1 MMHTF
6 KVACQR
12 ENLRQVREFVN
23 IVLSEEKLSELE
35 INQLVL
41 AVDEICSN
49 LIIYAHPN
57 NHSEELEVSI
67 LTMEKEG
74 DDIVF
79 EITDR
84 QADSFDMK
92 TYQEPDLNQIIE
104 EKRKGGMG
112 LMLVHRIM
120 DSIEIRTD
128 GRTTIWRMSKK
139 ITPKA

>member
-1 MMHTF
+1 
-6 KVACQR
+6 VACQR

-23 IVLSEEKLSELE
+23 IILSEEKLSELE
-35 INQLVL
+35 VNQLVL

-49 LIIYAHPN
+49 LIIYAHPTDN
-57 NHSEELEVSI
+57 NEELEVSI
-67 LTMEKEG
+67 LTMEKEANE
-74 DDIVF
+74 IIF

-84 QADSFDMK
+84 KTDNFDVK
-92 TYQEPDLNQIIE
+92 SYQEPDLNQIIE

-128 GRTTIWRMSKK
+128 GKTTIWRMSKK
-139 ITPKA
+139 IR

>member
-23 IVLSEEKLSELE
+23 IVLSEEKLSDLE

-49 LIIYAHPN
+49 LIIYAHPTN
-57 NHSEELEVSI
+57 DSEELEVSI

-74 DDIVF
+74 DEIVF

-84 QADSFDMK
+84 QADRFDMK
-92 TYQEPDLNQIIE
+92 TYREPDLNQIIE

-139 ITPKA
+139 IR

>member
-23 IVLSEEKLSELE
+23 IILSEEKLSELE
-35 INQLVL
+35 VNQLVL

-49 LIIYAHPN
+49 LIIYAHPTDN
-57 NHSEELEVSI
+57 NEELEVSI
-67 LTMEKEG
+67 LTMEKEANE
-74 DDIVF
+74 IIF

-84 QADSFDMK
+84 KTDNFDVK
-92 TYQEPDLNQIIE
+92 SYQEPDLNQIIE

-128 GRTTIWRMSKK
+128 GKTTIWRMSKK
-139 ITPKA
+139 IR